1 MATAP
6 QYNNII
12 LVIRRLHCSHYNHVL
27 VSTVLMNYGVC
38 EPTPVPNFTVSI
50 HRFSPEE
57 KAKHTH
63 LSHMPFG
70 WGPLRCMGMRFG
82 LMEMKLALIEILKKC
97 KFVKAPDTEVV
108 LKDPIQN
115 TH

>member
-1 MATAP
+1 
-6 QYNNII
+6 
-12 LVIRRLHCSHYNHVL
+12 
-27 VSTVLMNYGVC
+27 MNYGVC

-82 LMEMKLALIEILKKC
+82 LMEMKLAVIEILKKC
-97 KFVKAPDTEVV
+97 KFVQAPDTEVE

-115 TH
+115 IH